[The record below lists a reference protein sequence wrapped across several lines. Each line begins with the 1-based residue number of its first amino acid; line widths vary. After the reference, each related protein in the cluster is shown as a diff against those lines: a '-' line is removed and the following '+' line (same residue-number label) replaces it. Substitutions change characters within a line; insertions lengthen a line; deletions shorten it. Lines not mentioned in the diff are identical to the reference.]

1 MAKYLLRLYD
11 DRLGAKKAPEQN
23 YPALNRVLY
32 VCDGL
37 ATVRNKGTTAATL
50 SENSAWYSA
59 GETSVTAGA
68 DGTHVLRYELIPN
81 TAGDSDG
88 LISGDGISS
97 TLLYHAEVDLTPG
110 DDYLIRC
117 DRVDIPPSG
126 IAYTHTHQGP
136 GIRCLLKGGFSVE
149 TQGHKTYIDAGEAWF
164 EAGPDPV
171 LAYAPDDRPG
181 NFSRVMILPRHLLG
195 KSSISYVN
203 AEDASKP
210 KLQRYTIFIDE
221 FITI

>member
-1 MAKYLLRLYD
+1 MAEYLLRLYD
-11 DRLGAKKAPEQN
+11 DRLGAKKAPDQN
-23 YPALNRVLY
+23 YTGQNRVLY
-32 VCDGL
+32 VCDGM
-37 ATVRNKGTTAATL
+37 ATIKNKAATAVTL
-50 SENSAWYSA
+50 SGNSAWYSVE
-59 GETSVTAGA
+59 ETSIVAGA
-68 DGTHVLRYELIPN
+68 DGAQILRYELAK
-81 TAGDSDG
+81 AGANDGDG
-88 LISGDGISS
+88 LISGDGVSS
-97 TLLYHAEVDLTPG
+97 TLLYLAAIDLNPG

-136 GIRCLLKGGFSVE
+136 GIRCLLKGGFTVE
-149 TQGHKTYIDAGEAWF
+149 TQGHKTYIDASEAWF

-181 NFSRVMILPRHLLG
+181 NFSRVMILPRNLLG

-203 AEDASKP
+203 TEDASKP

>member
-11 DRLGAKKAPEQN
+11 DRLGAKKSPEQS
-23 YPALNRVLY
+23 YAALNRVLY
-32 VCDGL
+32 VCDGM
-37 ATVRNKGTTAATL
+37 ATVRNKDATAATL
-50 SENSAWYSA
+50 SGNSAWCSA
-59 GETSVTAGA
+59 SETSVSAGA
-68 DGTHVLRYELIPN
+68 DGAHILRYELTP
-81 TAGDSDG
+81 DSASDRDS

-97 TLLYHAEVDLTPG
+97 TLLYQAEVDLNPG
-110 DDYLIRC
+110 EDYLIRC

-136 GIRCLLKGGFSVE
+136 GIRCLLKGGFTVE
-149 TQGHKTYIDAGEAWF
+149 TQGHKTHINAGEAWF

-181 NFSRVMILPRHLLG
+181 NFSRVMILPRNLLG

-203 AEDASKP
+203 ADDASKP